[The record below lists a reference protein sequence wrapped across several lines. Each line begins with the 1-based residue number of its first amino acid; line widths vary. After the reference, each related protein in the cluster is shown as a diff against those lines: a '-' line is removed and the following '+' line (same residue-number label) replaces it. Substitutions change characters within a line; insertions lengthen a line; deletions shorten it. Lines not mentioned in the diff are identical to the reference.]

1 MGNDPDLTNICYANT
16 TCPMFLFALEQYT
29 GKSCFFKDLF
39 VSICYFVLDIN
50 KQFLVFVTFVV
61 GLNLELVFQHSKY
74 EQKHKLSF
82 VYKTKTCEL
91 CILLTCIIW
100 LLTLNFWLIRN
111 VIQSRD
117 HTPLTY
123 PMRYVACWLNVKH

>member
-1 MGNDPDLTNICYANT
+1 MGNDPDLTNICYVNT

-74 EQKHKLSF
+74 EPKHKLSF
-82 VYKTKTCEL
+82 VYKTKICEL
-91 CILLTCIIW
+91 VSCLH
-100 LLTLNFWLIRN
+100 
-111 VIQSRD
+111 V
-117 HTPLTY
+117 
-123 PMRYVACWLNVKH
+123 